1 MIAQQRVVVVG
12 AGILGLAIADRIAA
26 DNPSASVTVL
36 EKEDAVARHQSGHN
50 SGVVH
55 AGLYYPPGSLKARLC
70 RRGVRLLKEFC
81 QRYGIAYE
89 ECGKLLV
96 ALDDDERQR
105 LQSIRERA
113 ELNGVPALRWLD
125 AAGLRDIEPHAV
137 GVAALHSPTT
147 AIVDFPGVCRALAAR
162 ITAAAAPYDCPWR

>member
-1 MIAQQRVVVVG
+1 M
-12 AGILGLAIADRIAA
+12 
-26 DNPSASVTVL
+26 PS
-36 EKEDAVARHQSGHN
+36 
-50 SGVVH
+50 
-55 AGLYYPPGSLKARLC
+55 
-70 RRGVRLLKEFC
+70 RGVRLLKEFC

-125 AAGLRDIEPHAV
+125 TAGLRDIEPHAV

-147 AIVDFPGVCRALAAR
+147 AIVDFRGVPGAGGAHYRGRRL
-162 ITAAAAPYDCPWR
+162 YDCPSR